1 MTIQINGLESFSFC
15 ETKGLA
21 KCFNALA
28 FTDLPYIPDVM
39 DGGIGFNA
47 NSGYVYI
54 ALEDGITI
62 ASMLGR
68 DVEYIVTDYNDGEE
82 FFFDTYK
89 EAETK
94 LQEMSGEEEEE
105 EEATPEKFETVLLEG
120 AELEAYIATRFNNE
134 VTA

>member
-1 MTIQINGLESFSFC
+1 MTIQIHGLESFTYC
-15 ETKGLA
+15 ETMGLS
-21 KCFNALA
+21 KCFKALA
-28 FTDLPYIPDVM
+28 EIDNKYVM
-39 DGGIGFNA
+39 DDCIGFNA

-89 EAETK
+89 EAEAK
-94 LQEMSGEEEEE
+94 LQDMNGEEEEEE

-120 AELEAYIATRFNNE
+120 AELEAYLAKRFNSG
-134 VTA
+134 VTV

>member
-1 MTIQINGLESFSFC
+1 MTIEINGLESFSFC

-28 FTDLPYIPDVM
+28 MTDLPYIPEVM

-54 ALEDGITI
+54 ALEEGITI
-62 ASMLGR
+62 ASMLGN

-89 EAETK
+89 EAEAK
-94 LQEMSGEEEEE
+94 LQEM
-105 EEATPEKFETVLLEG
+105 
-120 AELEAYIATRFNNE
+120 NE

>member
-1 MTIQINGLESFSFC
+1 MTIQINGLESFTYC
-15 ETKGLA
+15 ETMGLSECFKALA
-21 KCFNALA
+21 KIQNKC
-28 FTDLPYIPDVM
+28 VM

-89 EAETK
+89 EAEAK
-94 LQEMSGEEEEE
+94 LEEM
-105 EEATPEKFETVLLEG
+105 
-120 AELEAYIATRFNNE
+120 NE
-134 VTA
+134 VTV

>member
-1 MTIQINGLESFSFC
+1 MTIQINGLENFTYC
-15 ETKGLA
+15 ETMGLS
-21 KCFNALA
+21 KCFKALTEIDSN
-28 FTDLPYIPDVM
+28 FRYGMVQHVM
-39 DGGIGFNA
+39 DGGVGFNA
-47 NSGYVYI
+47 NSGYVCI

-89 EAETK
+89 EA
-94 LQEMSGEEEEE
+94 LDHVMDSYQ
-105 EEATPEKFETVLLEG
+105 
-120 AELEAYIATRFNNE
+120 NE

>member
-1 MTIQINGLESFSFC
+1 MTIQIHGLESFSFC

-54 ALEDGITI
+54 ALEEGITI
-62 ASMLGR
+62 ASKKRKKKKKKKKKQHPKSLR
-68 DVEYIVTDYNDGEE
+68 LYCLKVQSLKHI
-82 FFFDTYK
+82 
-89 EAETK
+89 
-94 LQEMSGEEEEE
+94 LQH
-105 EEATPEKFETVLLEG
+105 VL
-120 AELEAYIATRFNNE
+120 IMR
-134 VTA
+134 

>member
-1 MTIQINGLESFSFC
+1 MTIQIHGLESFTYC
-15 ETKGLA
+15 ETMGLS
-21 KCFNALA
+21 KCFKALA
-28 FTDLPYIPDVM
+28 EIDNKYVM
-39 DGGIGFNA
+39 DDCIGFNA

-89 EAETK
+89 KAEAK
-94 LQEMSGEEEEE
+94 LEEMSNEEEEE

-120 AELEAYIATRFNNE
+120 AELEAYLAKRFNNE

>member
-1 MTIQINGLESFSFC
+1 MAITINGLQSFTYC
-15 ETKGLA
+15 ETMGLS

-28 FTDLPYIPDVM
+28 IIDDKYVM

-68 DVEYIVTDYNDGEE
+68 DVEYLVTDYDDGEE

-89 EAETK
+89 EAEEK
-94 LQEMSGEEEEE
+94 LSEMSGEEEEE
-105 EEATPEKFETVLLEG
+105 TEEATPEKFETVLLEG
-120 AELEAYIATRFNNE
+120 AELKAYLATRFNSG
-134 VTA
+134 VTV

>member
-1 MTIQINGLESFSFC
+1 MTIEIHGLESFSFC

-28 FTDLPYIPDVM
+28 LTDLPYIPDV
-39 DGGIGFNA
+39 GGIGFNA

-54 ALEDGITI
+54 ALEEGITI
-62 ASMLGR
+62 CSMLGR
-68 DVEYIVTDYNDGEE
+68 DVEYLVTDYDDGEE

-89 EAETK
+89 EAELK
-94 LQEMSGEEEEE
+94 L
-105 EEATPEKFETVLLEG
+105 
-120 AELEAYIATRFNNE
+120 NE

>member
-1 MTIQINGLESFSFC
+1 MRIYKMTIQIHGLKCFTYC

-21 KCFNALA
+21 KCFDAL
-28 FTDLPYIPDVM
+28 TNQIGTYYDVM
-39 DGGIGFNA
+39 EDGIGFNA

-54 ALEDGITI
+54 ALESGITI
-62 ASMLGR
+62 ASMLGH

-94 LQEMSGEEEEE
+94 IDELNNMEE
-105 EEATPEKFETVLLEG
+105 
-120 AELEAYIATRFNNE
+120 
-134 VTA
+134 TA

>member
-1 MTIQINGLESFSFC
+1 
-15 ETKGLA
+15 
-21 KCFNALA
+21 
-28 FTDLPYIPDVM
+28 M
-39 DGGIGFNA
+39 DDCIGFNA

-89 EAETK
+89 EAEAK
-94 LQEMSGEEEEE
+94 LEEMSGEEEEE

>member
-1 MTIQINGLESFSFC
+1 MTIQIHGLESFSFC

-21 KCFNALA
+21 KCFNAYDDIVVELHDKLA

-68 DVEYIVTDYNDGEE
+68 DVEYLVTDYNDGEE

-89 EAETK
+89 EAEEK
-94 LQEMSGEEEEE
+94 LQEM
-105 EEATPEKFETVLLEG
+105 
-120 AELEAYIATRFNNE
+120 NE
-134 VTA
+134 VTV

>member
-1 MTIQINGLESFSFC
+1 MTIQINGLENFTYC
-15 ETKGLA
+15 ETMGLS
-21 KCFNALA
+21 KCFKALA
-28 FTDLPYIPDVM
+28 EIDSNFRYGMAQHVM
-39 DGGIGFNA
+39 DGGVGFNA

-68 DVEYIVTDYNDGEE
+68 DVEYLVTDYNDGEE

-89 EAETK
+89 EA
-94 LQEMSGEEEEE
+94 LDHVMDSYQ
-105 EEATPEKFETVLLEG
+105 
-120 AELEAYIATRFNNE
+120 NE

>member
-1 MTIQINGLESFSFC
+1 MTIQIHGLEYFTYC
-15 ETKGLA
+15 ETMGLSKCFKALA
-21 KCFNALA
+21 KIADKC
-28 FTDLPYIPDVM
+28 VM
-39 DGGIGFNA
+39 DDCIGFNA

-89 EAETK
+89 EAEAK
-94 LQEMSGEEEEE
+94 LEEMSGEEEEEEEE